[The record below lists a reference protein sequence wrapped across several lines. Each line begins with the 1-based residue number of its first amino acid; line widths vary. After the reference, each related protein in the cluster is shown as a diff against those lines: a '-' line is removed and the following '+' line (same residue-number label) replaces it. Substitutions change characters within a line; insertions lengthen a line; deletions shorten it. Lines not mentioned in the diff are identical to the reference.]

1 MPRPP
6 GRDQTGPMERLVRL
20 IGALNQHRN
29 GTPVDLLLK
38 VVAPDAVGDEA
49 RRRMLSR
56 DLDHLNNLGYD
67 IRNVA
72 EQGSDGKYVMRARD
86 NRLQVHLSAEQRGE
100 LLRAAIA
107 AGLEGMAGHLDTD
120 ASARATAPASAPADL
135 DLVQRG
141 TTRHCLVRFTYKG
154 EPRVVHPVRVHS
166 GPSGWYLTGREV
178 GGEQVKEFVVSR
190 MSDIELDPPGSAE
203 TGGEPVRR
211 SLDPLTWE
219 VDPPTDVVL
228 RGAGGAPGPGREPAR
243 DPGHGH
249 RGRRRPH
256 DDVRRDEPP
265 GLPLPGL
272 RAGDA
277 GPRRLSR
284 RRARRDPGRAAVVR
298 RRRRREPGRRLRAAA
313 RGTPPC
319 PEHPRAA
326 PAGAAAGRPRGRA
339 RRRAAG
345 PARGLHGLLHG
356 RPGRARQPVAAGH
369 RVLRAGR
376 RRRRRATATSQPRSG
391 YGCSPPTR
399 STSSASTT

>member
-1 MPRPP
+1 
-6 GRDQTGPMERLVRL
+6 MERLVRL

-38 VVAPDAVGDEA
+38 VVAPDAAGDEA

-107 AGLEGMAGHLDTD
+107 AGLEGMAEHLDTD
-120 ASARATAPASAPADL
+120 ASARAAAPASAPADL

-166 GPSGWYLTGREV
+166 GPSGWYLTGREA

-228 RGAGGAPGPGREPAR
+228 QVPAAHRVLAENLLGTPGSVTEDDGVLAMTYAVTN
-243 DPGHGH
+243 
-249 RGRRRPH
+249 RRVFRYRVYELGTRVRVVSP
-256 DDVRRDEPP
+256 DDVRAEI
-265 GLPLPGL
+265 LAEL
-272 RAGDA
+272 RSFV
-277 GPRRLSR
+277 P
-284 RRARRDPGRAAVVR
+284 
-298 RRRRREPGRRLRAAA
+298 
-313 RGTPPC
+313 
-319 PEHPRAA
+319 AA
-326 PAGAAAGRPRGRA
+326 P
-339 RRRAAG
+339 
-345 PARGLHGLLHG
+345 
-356 RPGRARQPVAAGH
+356 
-369 RVLRAGR
+369 
-376 RRRRRATATSQPRSG
+376 
-391 YGCSPPTR
+391 
-399 STSSASTT
+399 